1 LFKTCFHLIE
11 NVRVLKSRP
20 IAIDDNS
27 KIKFLAK
34 DESAKGKQQQ
44 DQKYFSIHEAKL
56 TKKPWLSH
64 WLIPY

>member
-1 LFKTCFHLIE
+1 
-11 NVRVLKSRP
+11 LKSRP

-44 DQKYFSIHEAKL
+44 DQKYFPIHEVKL

-64 WLIPY
+64 WLIPD